1 MRHLFSGGVH
11 PADGKAL
18 TAEAPLQA
26 VPAPDRVVIP
36 LRQHIGAPCRSL
48 VRVGDHVRVGQK
60 IGDGEGLCVSVHAS
74 VSGTVTAIGPMPH
87 PGGGEVPAITIQNDH
102 QDTPVPCTPCPDPE
116 ALTADELVGIIRE
129 AGVVGMGGATFP
141 TNVKAGGAVG
151 KIDTLIINACE
162 CEPYITSDDMLLQTR
177 ALDVLK
183 GVRLL
188 RGALQPKDTV
198 IAVEDNKPKAIAAL
212 QTQLPRFEGI
222 GLRVLPTR
230 YPQGAEKQ
238 LILAV
243 TGRQVPPG
251 KLPGDVDCA
260 VFNVHTAAAVYDA
273 VYLGMPVTRRIV
285 SVTGEAVAH
294 PQNFL
299 VPVGTSF
306 AHLIEAA
313 GGLKDNAGRVIA
325 GGPMMGFAQASLDV
339 PVVKGTGSIL
349 CLPGRKT
356 AAHPTC
362 IRCGKCVE
370 VCPMHLL
377 PLYLNLACRNR
388 DFAAMD
394 RLHLTDCM
402 ECGCCAYICPGDLPL
417 VDTFRAGK
425 KAWKEE
431 KVCVS
436 P

>member
-18 TAEAPLQA
+18 TAEAPLQT
-26 VPAPDRVVIP
+26 VPAPDQVVIP
-36 LRQHIGAPCRSL
+36 LRQHIGAPCQSL
-48 VRVGDHVRVGQK
+48 VQVGDHVCMGQK
-60 IGDGEGLCVSVHAS
+60 IGDGEGLCVPVHAS

-87 PGGGEVPAITIQNDH
+87 PGGGTVPAITIRNDH
-102 QDTPVPCTPCPDPE
+102 QDTPAPFTPCPDPE
-116 ALTADELVGIIRE
+116 NLTAEELVRIIRE

-162 CEPYITSDDMLLQTR
+162 CEPYITSDDLLLQTR
-177 ALDVLK
+177 PEDVLK

-188 RGALQPKDTV
+188 RNALQPKDTV
-198 IAVEDNKPKAIAAL
+198 IAVEDNKPKATAAL
-212 QTQLPRFEGI
+212 QAHLSGFEGI
-222 GLRVLPTR
+222 RIQVLPTR

-238 LILAV
+238 LILAI

-251 KLPGDVDCA
+251 KLPGDVACA
-260 VFNVHTAAAVYDA
+260 VFNVHTSAAVCDA
-273 VYLGMPVTRRIV
+273 VYEGKPVIRRIV

-299 VPVGTSF
+299 VPICTSF
-306 AHLIEAA
+306 AHLIDAA
-313 GGLKDNAGRVIA
+313 GGLKDAGRIIS
-325 GGPMMGFAQASLDV
+325 GGPMMGFAQASADV

-349 CLPGRKT
+349 CLPGART
-356 AAHPTC
+356 VEHPTC

-377 PLYLNLACRNR
+377 PVYLNTACQSRDLASL
-388 DFAAMD
+388 D
-394 RLHLTDCM
+394 RLHLMDCM
-402 ECGCCAYICPGDLPL
+402 ECGCCAYICPGHLPL
-417 VDTFRAGK
+417 VETFRAGK
-425 KAWKEE
+425 KAMKEAN
-431 KVCVS
+431 K
-436 P
+436 